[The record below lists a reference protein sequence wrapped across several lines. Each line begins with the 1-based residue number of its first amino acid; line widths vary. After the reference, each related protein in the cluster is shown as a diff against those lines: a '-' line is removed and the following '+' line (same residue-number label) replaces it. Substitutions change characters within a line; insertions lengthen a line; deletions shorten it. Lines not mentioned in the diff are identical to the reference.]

1 MDAIEIGGFLSE
13 LRKQKD
19 LKQKEVAEALQV
31 SDKAISRWETGRGI
45 PDVDSLQRLS
55 DFYEVSI
62 NEILAGRRIEQSEV
76 EKVADQ
82 NLRVAVKKQFRLRNK
97 LLTAMTTVIILLIL
111 LAVLVVLFVPMTY
124 MTASVV
130 MDYRVSGDDGME
142 TLEEVFQVVDRLKEE
157 EIDYSVS
164 METIHGEKYI
174 FIVVTLPGKKYSL
187 LSHPGSLGSV
197 QVEKISGNIDH
208 MIQYLT
214 DIGYL

>member
-130 MDYRVSGDDGME
+130 MAYRVSGDDGME

-197 QVEKISGNIDH
+197 QVEKFPEI
-208 MIQYLT
+208 
-214 DIGYL
+214 